1 MAAGQEVK
9 GGVAPHGV
17 KGEREHGAGELGHV
31 MQLMLPVGRHPG
43 KRWWRLRRLL
53 GAGVTAPSS
62 GAAVVGSSSEQP
74 FRLARPD
81 PDSAEQEKKKWL

>member
-17 KGEREHGAGELGHV
+17 KGERVHGAGELGHV

-53 GAGVTAPSS
+53 CARVTVSSS
-62 GAAVVGSSSEQP
+62 GAAVVGSSSERP
-74 FRLARPD
+74 FRLAR
-81 PDSAEQEKKKWL
+81 SLARKT